1 MSNSDA
7 IFDKA
12 SERTLWSCIDR
23 EGGCRAASLPN
34 SAALAVHF
42 PPIPFTEHKWPG
54 SNYAERRAKLTRRG
68 TGEPGM
74 TTGKIRRT
82 IVAPL
87 ENRYRKCHGLLNLV
101 NYESNPPHGR

>member
-12 SERTLWSCIDR
+12 PERTLWSCIDR

-42 PPIPFTEHKWPG
+42 PPTHLPNINGQAAITPDEEGNLLARDW
-54 SNYAERRAKLTRRG
+54 R
-68 TGEPGM
+68 TGE
-74 TTGKIRRT
+74 
-82 IVAPL
+82 
-87 ENRYRKCHGLLNLV
+87 
-101 NYESNPPHGR
+101 

>member
-54 SNYAERRAKLTRRG
+54 SNYAERRAKLT
-68 TGEPGM
+68 GEGP
-74 TTGKIRRT
+74 
-82 IVAPL
+82 
-87 ENRYRKCHGLLNLV
+87 ENRERLQAKFDGLSWRLWKIAT
-101 NYESNPPHGR
+101 ESVTVC